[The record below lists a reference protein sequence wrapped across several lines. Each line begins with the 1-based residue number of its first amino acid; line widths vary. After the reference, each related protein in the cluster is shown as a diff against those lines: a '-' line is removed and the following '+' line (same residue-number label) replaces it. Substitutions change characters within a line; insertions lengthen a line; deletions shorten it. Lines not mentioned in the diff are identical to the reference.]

1 MERNFIDGYTEWQ
14 SNPEIVGVNKLPQ
27 HATFMPY
34 ENFDEAKKADR
45 FASSRSKL
53 LNGKWKFKLYKNYA
67 YRPSDFAQPHY
78 DTHNWDTIKV
88 PGSWQMQGYDQAQ
101 YCNVRYPWEGS
112 EDICPPNAPTKHNPV
127 GCYVKKVHID
137 KSLLNKRV
145 VICFEGVESAFYLYI
160 NGERVGYSES
170 TFHRSEFDISK
181 YIKEGSNVIGVEVY
195 RWCTGSW
202 LECQDMWRLGGI
214 FRDVYIYTS
223 RKIPPKRHIS

>member
-145 VICFEGVESAFYLYI
+145 VICFEGVELSLI
-160 NGERVGYSES
+160 
-170 TFHRSEFDISK
+170 
-181 YIKEGSNVIGVEVY
+181 
-195 RWCTGSW
+195 
-202 LECQDMWRLGGI
+202 
-214 FRDVYIYTS
+214 
-223 RKIPPKRHIS
+223 HI

>member
-1 MERNFIDGYTEWQ
+1 M
-14 SNPEIVGVNKLPQ
+14 L
-27 HATFMPY
+27 
-34 ENFDEAKKADR
+34 
-45 FASSRSKL
+45 
-53 LNGKWKFKLYKNYA
+53 
-67 YRPSDFAQPHY
+67 
-78 DTHNWDTIKV
+78 
-88 PGSWQMQGYDQAQ
+88 
-101 YCNVRYPWEGS
+101 
-112 EDICPPNAPTKHNPV
+112 
-127 GCYVKKVHID
+127 KKVHID

-214 FRDVYIYTS
+214 FRDVYIYTTERQYIRDFEVVAEPDVTLS
-223 RKIPPKRHIS
+223 DGYADILVKTNGSYEVSALI